1 MKSDPIIKLLLKIA
15 AGVLFL
21 SFTLIP
27 YETLA
32 IQGQGADSSWEAND
46 TATGINHLL
55 DIVLVIDNS
64 GSMLKNDP
72 DFITKDVVANF
83 VKGLDKNS
91 RLSILL
97 FDETA
102 RLIEPLTFL
111 KNVKSK
117 TKFIRSLNKINY
129 RGKFTDSPA
138 AIERALYEL
147 KLNAREDAYKTI
159 IFLTDGIIDTGN
171 KAEDRERTKWLRESL
186 AQKSKDDGIRIFGI
200 AFTEKA
206 DFQLIQTLAV
216 KTDGEYFRVPDA
228 ADFHKVFKKIEQAIN
243 TKTKQEIIEAVP
255 TPQDV
260 STDPPEASDDTETI
274 PVDLAPPDLHDDTTE
289 IPAEHTTPDLHD
301 DTTKKPTQDIH
312 DDTSKIPAKDA
323 VTAVEDHASEI
334 PADKK
339 KYSIIFAGIAAGII
353 IILFF
358 TLLIKKYMKKKAME
372 KPVSDGIET
381 QAALLDVENSI
392 AENSLTLPL
401 IKKIIKIGRDS
412 ENDIVIPQ
420 NTISNFHAKIES
432 RHGFFYLEDL
442 RSSNGTQLNGE
453 PLRSNNP
460 VLLKTGDGIK
470 FSTYEFRFLQ
480 YNLAPSGETV
490 MIKTQ

>member
-1 MKSDPIIKLLLKIA
+1 MKREQTIKLLLKIA
-15 AGVLFL
+15 AGVFFL
-21 SFTLIP
+21 SFTLIAHG
-27 YETLA
+27 TLGIEGEA
-32 IQGQGADSSWEAND
+32 ADSPWKAADIKAEAPL
-46 TATGINHLL
+46 LL

-72 DFITKDVVANF
+72 DFITKNVVANF
-83 VKGLDKNS
+83 VKKLDENS

-111 KNVKSK
+111 QNSESK
-117 TKFIRSLNKINY
+117 TKFIQSLDKVNY
-129 RGKFTDSPA
+129 KGKFTDSPA

-147 KLNAREDAYKTI
+147 KLNARKDADKII
-159 IFLTDGIIDTGN
+159 IFLTDGIIDTGD
-171 KAEDRERTKWLRESL
+171 KAADRERTKWLRESL
-186 AQKSKDDGIRIFGI
+186 AEKSKDDGIRIFGI

-216 KTDGEYFRVPDA
+216 KTDGEYFRVPGA
-228 ADFHKVFKKIEQAIN
+228 ADFHTVFKKIKQAIN
-243 TKTKQEIIEAVP
+243 AKLKQKSIETVPPPTAPDASEDLLKTPMDASSIP
-255 TPQDV
+255 SDHDTQDV
-260 STDPPEASDDTETI
+260 
-274 PVDLAPPDLHDDTTE
+274 HDDTAK
-289 IPAEHTTPDLHD
+289 IPTPD
-301 DTTKKPTQDIH
+301 IH
-312 DDTSKIPAKDA
+312 ADTSKIPAEHD
-323 VTAVEDHASEI
+323 VTAVQDNTSKI
-334 PADKK
+334 PAEKK
-339 KYSIIFAGIAAGII
+339 SYSIIFAGIAAGII
-353 IILFF
+353 IILFLI
-358 TLLIKKYMKKKAME
+358 LLKKKFIIKKRIDQ
-372 KPVSDGIET
+372 PVSKKTET

-432 RHGFFYLEDL
+432 KHGFFYLEDL
-442 RSSNGTQLNGE
+442 RSSNGTHLNGE
-453 PLRSNNP
+453 QINPNNP
-460 VLLKTGDGIK
+460 ILLKTGDGIK